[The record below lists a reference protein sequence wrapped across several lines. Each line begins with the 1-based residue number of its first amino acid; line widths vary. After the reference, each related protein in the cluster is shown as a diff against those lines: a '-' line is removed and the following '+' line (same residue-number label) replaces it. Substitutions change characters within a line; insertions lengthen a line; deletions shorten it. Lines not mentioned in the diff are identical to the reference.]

1 MKMHYD
7 YDEIYCYQK
16 GILPEQEKNAVRS
29 HLESCKECAA
39 KLEKASRL
47 SSLFGAANE
56 PVPGRIFQ
64 NIMNETGSG
73 KGLFGYIFKPRFV
86 VAASFAVV
94 MFISIVAVKNT
105 LDAKKDPNLSG
116 YIYDTYETVFDQQY
130 NNDKYL
136 DKIDIMNTTEGDQ
149 L

>member
-1 MKMHYD
+1 MHYD
-7 YDEIYCYQK
+7 YDEIYYYQK
-16 GILPEQEKNAVRS
+16 GILPEQEKIS
-29 HLESCKECAA
+29 IGQHLASCKECAA

-47 SSLFGAANE
+47 SSLFGEAHE
-56 PVPGRIFQ
+56 SVPGRVYR
-64 NIMNETGSG
+64 NVMNETGSKRG
-73 KGLFGYIFKPRFV
+73 IFGFIFKPGFV
-86 VAASFAVV
+86 VAASFALV

-116 YIYDTYETVFDQQY
+116 YIYDTYETVSDPQY

-136 DKIDIMNTTEGDQ
+136 ENIDMMNTTEGDQ